1 MPKLRYRNT
10 MEGAMSPLV
19 LMVGVVMASAE
30 PMGLSAQNAT
40 PLMQHGPL
48 LVQGA
53 DCYAVGEQKASE
65 LGGALA
71 SADDAVQNGNAVC
84 RIIVVVP
91 AQNGERAKRVELIV
105 PKG

>member
-1 MPKLRYRNT
+1 
-10 MEGAMSPLV
+10 MSPFELITAA
-19 LMVGVVMASAE
+19 MIATAPVGDAPQAK
-30 PMGLSAQNAT
+30 
-40 PLMQHGPL
+40 

-53 DCYAVGEQKASE
+53 DCYAVGEQQAAQ

-71 SADDAVQNGNAVC
+71 SANDAVRNGAAVC
-84 RIIVVVP
+84 RIIIVVP